1 MGRKV
6 IIRGLLATLL
16 ALAGPAAGEA
26 GGVYAGR
33 LGEQRGSE
41 ATFRPHGP
49 TVIMGAIDPA
59 RHTWYL
65 PQDLYEENRFRQWE
79 TTRYATQP
87 YQRYV
92 NPAIEGSQYYDLY
105 GNLLT
110 RGWLIYN
117 IDQTSPEEDGSVVF
131 KDNRF
136 SRWFSQV
143 VVAADRK
150 GSHSYA
156 LTVSNDLRTSLSP
169 LVLSKVRMDGLQI
182 DALSD
187 KYQSSFI
194 YSRISGPR
202 TTLGTDV
209 RRTNLTSLVAGRFE
223 AQVGD
228 FLQVGFHSA
237 NVHQSNTQNDKALLE
252 SFFKGNLTEAQN
264 EETVNTIVVV
274 LRDDSPADGVGGA
287 AFFPDAS
294 DIIIRYADG
303 SIDRG
308 KQLRFEPVVEGGFPQ
323 SGYLAADG
331 GEEITLTYDFNN
343 PAFIG
348 RASGAK
354 EDIVEAEIR
363 LVLANDYQVWM
374 SSDQQTNTQ
383 GEPVLLM
390 VAQAEGNP
398 ADLSNLTTVSF
409 EYGLPTATHVA
420 GATIELKD
428 LAGFRLY
435 GEYDR
440 SWSYRKYPNITR
452 EKHETAS
459 GILGQRSDPAWMLN
473 LSKNEGPWFAYAE
486 GYSID
491 PQYNTSGFIADADG
505 DIDYS
510 LDQNRIDLVED
521 NDDQDRVPDAFRGDW
536 VFPDLQVFPGWDVN
550 NDFVADFNQNDNRV
564 KLNNVPDYE
573 EPFLRFDVDQPEFL
587 FGVDMNN
594 NFWVDI
600 YENDD
605 APEYP
610 YPRDH
615 EGYNIYAGVH
625 LTPEIRLMAG
635 MLREG
640 LISSDQENHST
651 YAMIDF
657 DRQASRLGRF
667 RVFEMTKL
675 VADDIPDQLL
685 QWSTDNTILGG
696 QLTPIADPLLAR
708 DTWINQLFVGHTFQ
722 SSSSKLR
729 LTNKL
734 NWMLFRQLMNTE
746 RRERFGL
753 NSQDFYFGLM
763 NKASYDMD
771 VGAVSVQPRWKSA
784 FQKQT
789 RDLFTDA
796 ESTRLQEQFS
806 ILAEVKVLRS
816 TRAQAGVEYVISEDF
831 DVDANDV
838 TSTIVGLQLSNLS
851 AYLGYQI
858 TAQVGIVVE
867 RRDPHG
873 GEAFTSTQT
882 FVTIYAGL

>member
-1 MGRKV
+1 MGHSG
-6 IIRGLLATLL
+6 IARGLLAALL
-16 ALAGPAAGEA
+16 ALAGPTAGQA
-26 GGVYAGR
+26 GGVQYAGR
-33 LGEQRGSE
+33 LGQQRGE
-41 ATFRPHGP
+41 EVTFRPQGP

-65 PQDLYEENRFRQWE
+65 PQDLYEEYRFRQWE
-79 TTRYATQP
+79 TTRHAAQP

-92 NPAIEGSQYYDLY
+92 DPGIEGDYYYDLY

-136 SRWFSQV
+136 DRWFSEV

-150 GSHSYA
+150 GSSGYS

-169 LVLSKVRMDGLQI
+169 MVLSKVRMDGLQI
-182 DALSD
+182 DASSD

-202 TTLGTDV
+202 ATLGSDV

-228 FLQVGFHSA
+228 FVKLGFHTA

-252 SFFKGNLTEAQN
+252 SFFKGNLTQSQN
-264 EETVNTIVVV
+264 EETVNTVMVV
-274 LRDDSPADGVGGA
+274 LRDDSPDDGVGGA

-303 SIDRG
+303 SVDSG
-308 KQLRFEPVVEGGFPQ
+308 KDLRFEPIVEGGFPQ

-331 GEEITLTYDFNN
+331 SEEITLTYDFNN
-343 PAFIG
+343 SAFIG

-363 LVLANDYQVWM
+363 LVLGNDYQVWM
-374 SSDQQTNTQ
+374 ASDQQTNTQ

-435 GEYDR
+435 GEYDL

-452 EKHETAS
+452 EKHESAS
-459 GILGQRSDPAWMLN
+459 GIRGQRSDPAWMLN
-473 LSKNEGPWFAYAE
+473 VTKHEGPWFAYAE

-491 PQYNTSGFIADADG
+491 PQYNTSAFIADADG

-510 LDQNRIDLVED
+510 LDRNRIDLVED

-564 KLNNVPDYE
+564 KLNDVPDYE
-573 EPFLRFDVDQPEFL
+573 EPFLRFDVDRPEFL

-600 YENDD
+600 YENDEE
-605 APEYP
+605 PEYP

-615 EGYNIYAGVH
+615 EGYNVYAGVH
-625 LTPEIRLMAG
+625 LTPELRVMAG
-635 MLREG
+635 VLREG

-657 DRQASRLGRF
+657 DRQVSRFGRF

-675 VADDIPDQLL
+675 VTDDIPDELL
-685 QWSTDNTILGG
+685 QWAPNNTILGG

-722 SSSSKLR
+722 SAKLR
-729 LTNKL
+729 VTNKL
-734 NWMLFRQLMNTE
+734 NWMLFRQLMSTA
-746 RRERFGL
+746 RRERYNL
-753 NSQDFYFGLM
+753 SSQDYFFGLM
-763 NKASYDMD
+763 NKASYDLN
-771 VGAVSVQPRWKSA
+771 VGPVAVQPRWKSD

-789 RDLFTDA
+789 RDLFTDE
-796 ESTRLQEQFS
+796 ESTRLREQFS
-806 ILAEVKVLRS
+806 ILAEVKLLRS
-816 TRAQAGVEYVISEDF
+816 TRVQVGVEYVISEDF

-838 TSTIVGLQLSNLS
+838 TSTILGVQLSNLS

-858 TAQVGIVVE
+858 TALTGIVVE
-867 RRDPHG
+867 RRDSHG
-873 GEAFTSTQT
+873 GEAFTSTQA
-882 FVTIYAGL
+882 FVTMYAGL